1 MYYCVRCSKFHDE
14 QEKENI
20 FQNGFTLILFASKVH
35 LGMCVHKSPSI
46 KQMRAVERF
55 ETKKCRIHIHQ

>member
-1 MYYCVRCSKFHDE
+1 LL
-14 QEKENI
+14 Q
-20 FQNGFTLILFASKVH
+20 KVH

-55 ETKKCRIHIHQ
+55 ETKKM

>member
-1 MYYCVRCSKFHDE
+1 MYYCVRCSKLHDE

-20 FQNGFTLILFASKVH
+20 FQNGFYIDPYLLQKVH

-46 KQMRAVERF
+46 KQMRAVERL
-55 ETKKCRIHIHQ
+55 ETKKM

>member
-20 FQNGFTLILFASKVH
+20 FQNGFYIDPYLLQKVH
-35 LGMCVHKSPSI
+35 LGMCRHKIPVKSN
-46 KQMRAVERF
+46 K
-55 ETKKCRIHIHQ
+55 